1 MSQHTIDKWNEE
13 TKQKQDGKPLPRR
26 VKQAAAALVPPEEV
40 RAAAR
45 RGLAARRAAPQSQR
59 GGLTASQAS
68 AQGIGSGVVRA
79 QTLASGRGVSPET
92 VKRMHSFFSRHRKNK
107 DTPRGRIAW
116 DLWGGDP
123 GARWAASQ
131 VAAMKS
137 STTTSSAK
145 SHAMKTTK
153 TAASMEQ
160 TLQGAISGAIGGAL
174 IGSRR
179 SLDDAVVR
187 GMVQGAV
194 TGALAGGAAAQATR
208 DQRAHFGAGVVGGYL
223 GSRGP
228 RGESR
233 PQVHVRMD
241 RHNTGTP
248 ESFVTEKHAAASE
261 LRRRHHVKLADAM
274 ARAVQSGKLRSL
286 ANAASSINNKSP
298 HPVLRGG
305 TVLSGLEAMK
315 YYPRGSNA
323 YNGQDVRLMRLA
335 LKKSRDAKSAASAD
349 RRQYLRE
356 ALERNL
362 RKKTNTTI
370 THGSVK
376 LAEGNFGHGAELAGL
391 AMLAAPSIQHF
402 RKKPMSDRTSHKINA
417 AGLAV
422 LAAPSLLELAKR
434 HKKTAATK
442 DDGQT
447 QKRLGIGAALAGTGL
462 QIAHNYKHRN
472 NRHMNYLNPVNLAG
486 HVIQAA
492 GWAAYANGK
501 QKSQK
506 KTAAE
511 RRTPAE
517 VEARRKARIAQARA
531 NTKKR
536 PSSDDDC
543 GDHEYR

>member
-1 MSQHTIDKWNEE
+1 MPFRSEQQRRLFYALRRKGEMSQHTIDKWNEE

-145 SHAMKTTK
+145 SHAMKTMK

-261 LRRRHHVKLADAM
+261 LRRRRHEK
-274 ARAVQSGKLRSL
+274 
-286 ANAASSINNKSP
+286 I
-298 HPVLRGG
+298 
-305 TVLSGLEAMK
+305 
-315 YYPRGSNA
+315 
-323 YNGQDVRLMRLA
+323 
-335 LKKSRDAKSAASAD
+335 
-349 RRQYLRE
+349 
-356 ALERNL
+356 
-362 RKKTNTTI
+362 
-370 THGSVK
+370 
-376 LAEGNFGHGAELAGL
+376 AEGNFGHGAELAGL

-434 HKKTAATK
+434 HKKTASDSSPDRTK
-442 DDGQT
+442 RRRLSQASAAMSLASLVPVAIGVKRITQGRPHEPAAIAGMIMGGGGLLLSHKAHKKTAANQEVFEAAVEQRHQAGLRHLADQVSVQKALGYNGARSVNDAVVHRHLVGQM
-447 QKRLGIGAALAGTGL
+447 LGIGAGAALYHRGHRGAALAS
-462 QIAHNYKHRN
+462 
-472 NRHMNYLNPVNLAG
+472 MLAG
-486 HVIQAA
+486 NIGGLAWGTHA
-492 GWAAYANGK
+492 GLKKQRGILMSKGIDANGFGRIR
-501 QKSQK
+501 SMTPEAEK
-506 KTAAE
+506 K
-511 RRTPAE
+511 
-517 VEARRKARIAQARA
+517 
-531 NTKKR
+531 
-536 PSSDDDC
+536 
-543 GDHEYR
+543 YR